1 MSVLSK
7 SEDTCKE
14 VSKSQWVRLAD
25 VFLIAPFLGY
35 VAYSC
40 KGLSQVQR
48 TALYGIAVATLVYNG
63 RNFILT
69 QKENA

>member
-1 MSVLSK
+1 MSVTMQ
-7 SEDTCKE
+7 SEATCQE
-14 VSKSQWVRLAD
+14 VSKAQWVRLAD

-40 KGLSQVQR
+40 KGLSQMQK

-63 RNFILT
+63 RNYLLT
-69 QKENA
+69 EKKNA